1 MWLPWQHWLYS
12 YVCIKECRPAAN
24 LQHNLC
30 VIFAIKFSIGSKL
43 KVLGIV
49 IPCENLG
56 EANNFFPTGRLGKFC
71 YTGGLSPK
79 G

>member
-12 YVCIKECRPAAN
+12 YVCIKKCRPAAN

-30 VIFAIKFSIGSKL
+30 VIFAIKFSIGSKSKGL
-43 KVLGIV
+43 EIV

-56 EANNFFPTGRLGKFC
+56 EANNFFSYRETGKILLHWGAD
-71 YTGGLSPK
+71 P
-79 G
+79 